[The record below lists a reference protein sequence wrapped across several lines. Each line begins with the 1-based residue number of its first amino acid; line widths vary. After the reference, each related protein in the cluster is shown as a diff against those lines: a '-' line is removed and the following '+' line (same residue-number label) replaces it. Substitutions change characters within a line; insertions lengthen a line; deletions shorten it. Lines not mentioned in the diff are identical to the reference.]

1 MSLEACAV
9 LEDQEVVEEAEV
21 TKSRYSRMG
30 QLSDRHLHKLARS
43 LMEVVVLMTEMILL
57 RHLVL
62 MVPAL

>member
-30 QLSDRHLHKLARS
+30 QLSDHHPHKLARG
-43 LMEVVVLMTEMILL
+43 LMEVVVLMTDMILL